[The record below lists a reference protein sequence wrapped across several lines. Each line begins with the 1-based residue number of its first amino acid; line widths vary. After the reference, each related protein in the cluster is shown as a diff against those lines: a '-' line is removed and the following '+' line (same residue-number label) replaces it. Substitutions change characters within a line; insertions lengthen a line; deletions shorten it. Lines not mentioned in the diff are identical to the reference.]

1 MKKFAAF
8 MVIAGML
15 GLCSAEVFAADA
27 ANEFFEAYEQ
37 TTEVT
42 HGIFE
47 HISET
52 FSAEATEG
60 YALEKEIDTLVTH
73 AEMLEKLA
81 DAMGKQESAEEARQ
95 MAVYLKRAKESLQS
109 EHETHALTMH
119 LARYYLHFNNCAM
132 VNTLVLK
139 NLLKE
144 HVAEMKTAVAEGD
157 MHEIEHLAEHQHL
170 HADQMYYA
178 AMMFGKKV
186 WQKFSLQI
194 KTSSDEIFAAAL
206 DGDKAVIE
214 AKLEELEKSV
224 DLLLRIV
231 KE

>member
-1 MKKFAAF
+1 MKKFAGF
-8 MVIAGML
+8 MVCVGMMALCPAG
-15 GLCSAEVFAADA
+15 VFAADA
-27 ANEFFEAYEQ
+27 ADEFFEAYEQ

-42 HGIFE
+42 YEVFE

-52 FSAEATEG
+52 FSVEATEG
-60 YALEKEIDTLVTH
+60 YALVEEIDRLVTLS
-73 AEMLEKLA
+73 ETLEKLA
-81 DAMGKQESAEEARQ
+81 GEMGKEESATEARQ
-95 MAVYLKRAKESLQS
+95 MAVYLNRAKEALQS
-109 EHETHALTMH
+109 EHEKHALTMH

-144 HVAEMKTAVAEGD
+144 HVVEMKTAIEESD

-178 AMMFGKKV
+178 ALMFGKKV

-194 KTSSDEIFAAAL
+194 KVSSDEIFAASLNNDMTA
-206 DGDKAVIE
+206 IE
-214 AKLEELEKSV
+214 AGMVELEKSV
-224 DLLLRIV
+224 DLLFRIV